1 MLILIFLWN
10 FWIDIDPEKKQWN
23 DRIVVY
29 FFRFRTDIYLHKNLN
44 PKCILNGFLIM
55 IYRRLNS

>member
-29 FFRFRTDIYLHKNLN
+29 FFRFMTDIYLHKKLN
-44 PKCILNGFLIM
+44 PICILNGF
-55 IYRRLNS
+55 